1 MTKSIIDLSTEKLHE
16 CKHLKLVL
24 YSASFILGDDDL
36 PTRYSEIS
44 DRMKEALKAHN
55 RFYQWII
62 IPERKVVYTK
72 FADLGVEIC

>member
-36 PTRYSEIS
+36 PKPYNEIS
-44 DRMKEALKAHN
+44 IRMKDALKPHN
-55 RFYQWII
+55 RLYRWII
-62 IPERKVVYTK
+62 IPESKVVYSK
-72 FADLGVEIC
+72 FTELP

>member
-16 CKHLKLVL
+16 CKHQTLVL
-24 YSASFILGDDDL
+24 YSAKFILSDDDL
-36 PTRYSEIS
+36 VTPFGTIS

-72 FADLGVEIC
+72 FG